1 MDLGK
6 FIGKLDG
13 MKIVEILGGALIFI
27 GGLVIFGLKEDDS
40 VQINLDENSFTVTDA
55 TVEDVVTEE

>member
-6 FIGKLDG
+6 FISKLDG
-13 MKIVEILGGALIFI
+13 MKIVEILGGALILI

-55 TVEDVVTEE
+55 VEDTVTE

>member
-13 MKIVEILGGALIFI
+13 MKIVEILGGALILI
-27 GGLVIFGLKEDDS
+27 GGLIIFGLKEDDS

-55 TVEDVVTEE
+55 TVEDAVEE